1 MAVNTHR
8 THYPDI
14 FSHGMVNCVQGVS
27 LHNSETANKNAFVNL
42 GTGPLW
48 QKQYFPPVEDG

>member
-42 GTGPLW
+42 GTGPL
-48 QKQYFPPVEDG
+48 